1 MFSHVNTLKNKQG
14 MKVVALDLAV
24 KKIKVLLM
32 YLKYYLCYAWILL
45 SQTKT
50 DGRGK
55 INSNLLQQVSC
66 VPV

>member
-32 YLKYYLCYAWILL
+32 YLKYYLCYA
-45 SQTKT
+45 
-50 DGRGK
+50 
-55 INSNLLQQVSC
+55 
-66 VPV
+66 